1 MNIIVNMEIE
11 TEDYSGEKFMNE
23 IEKLISD
30 IDTDAKLIKFKMRN
44 KYGGWDDSRDIEW
57 REI

>member
-30 IDTDAKLIKFKMRN
+30 IDTDAKLIKFKMCN